1 MFLFCF
7 QYTLMTKHC
16 RWKPVGK
23 KTEFS
28 MKSRSLSPCYYT
40 KGALTHHPLRGRWY
54 PSLRSGTC
62 ALRGNCASCGKRQA
76 AAFVRVLR
84 HTHFDGTSLLGSI
97 GHRALCCCPRKC
109 CSEAEAGTARKKQNN
124 GGDGAWQFTT
134 WNRRS
139 SAGEWDAPLW
149 RHLPT

>member
-40 KGALTHHPLRGRWY
+40 KGALIHTDVCLRPAALVAAAPRWGK
-54 PSLRSGTC
+54 PHTPGHRLGNTN
-62 ALRGNCASCGKRQA
+62 ALEQEKRQHG
-76 AAFVRVLR
+76 FWGSSRKVRETNREEPNEHKEETVISVAISKEDRPKFCVNL
-84 HTHFDGTSLLGSI
+84 
-97 GHRALCCCPRKC
+97 
-109 CSEAEAGTARKKQNN
+109 QNKV
-124 GGDGAWQFTT
+124 
-134 WNRRS
+134 
-139 SAGEWDAPLW
+139 
-149 RHLPT
+149 